1 MEPTPSKEEIFV
13 RLFEEAKKRWGNEVA
28 QKLKSDIER
37 ASEAIWQVEKFKL
50 EPENEPSR
58 PPGRV

>member
-1 MEPTPSKEEIFV
+1 MEHRPSKENIFD
-13 RLFEEAKKRWGNEVA
+13 RLFLEALKRWGEKMA
-28 QKLKSDIER
+28 QELRSDIER
-37 ASEAIWQVEKFKL
+37 FSESIWQVETFEL